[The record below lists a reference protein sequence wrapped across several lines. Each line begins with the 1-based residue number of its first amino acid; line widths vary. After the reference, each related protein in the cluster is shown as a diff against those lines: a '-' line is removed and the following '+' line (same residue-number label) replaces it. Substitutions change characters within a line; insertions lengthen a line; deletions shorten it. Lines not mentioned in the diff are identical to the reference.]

1 MNTGSEA
8 AASFYL
14 GNVDESRCLN
24 TADLQGDGG
33 PQLRAPTAVACL
45 PGLLVVG
52 FDTGHVQSYKGYPEA
67 TQPGPCFC
75 LSAGRPVTFVKV
87 MEGWDPF
94 TVSSSPDRS
103 VSDQY
108 HGKYVS
114 LFFLQSGKQASLPAI
129 LQACF

>member
-1 MNTGSEA
+1 MKKLTMSSGSEA

-24 TADLQGDGG
+24 TADLQVDHDGG
-33 PQLRAPTAVACL
+33 PQLRVPTAVACL

-52 FDTGHVQSYKGYPEA
+52 FDTGHVQSYKGYPED
-67 TQPGPCFC
+67 TQPGPCFR

-108 HGKYVS
+108 YGKYLCV
-114 LFFLQSGKQASLPAI
+114 FILPAI
-129 LQACF
+129 LLACF

>member
-52 FDTGHVQSYKGYPEA
+52 FDNGHVQSYKGFPEA
-67 TQPGPCFC
+67 TQPGPCFR

-108 HGKYVS
+108 YGKIAGMTI
-114 LFFLQSGKQASLPAI
+114 FQ
-129 LQACF
+129 